1 MKHKGFYESSKEK
14 EPVTERF
21 LNVLDKINAYDN
33 VALSDEEAD
42 RISDY
47 MGLSFVRNSLYQY
60 KNFIEFLKTRVIKE
74 RFEATLLSE
83 SSLAKDWLKPE
94 EDKAWKDL

>member
-1 MKHKGFYESSKEK
+1 MDKEEVLRK
-14 EPVTERF
+14 LNEVPDF
-21 LNVLDKINAYDN
+21 LM
-33 VALSDEEAD
+33 EE
-42 RISDY
+42 ISD
-47 MGLSFVRNSLYQY
+47 
-60 KNFIEFLKTRVIKE
+60 FIEFLKTRVVRE

>member
-1 MKHKGFYESSKEK
+1 MDKEEVLRK
-14 EPVTERF
+14 LNEVPDF
-21 LNVLDKINAYDN
+21 LM
-33 VALSDEEAD
+33 EE
-42 RISDY
+42 ISD
-47 MGLSFVRNSLYQY
+47 
-60 KNFIEFLKTRVIKE
+60 FIEFLKTRAVRE

>member
-1 MKHKGFYESSKEK
+1 MDKEEVLRK
-14 EPVTERF
+14 LNEVPDF
-21 LNVLDKINAYDN
+21 LMEEV
-33 VALSDEEAD
+33 SD
-42 RISDY
+42 
-47 MGLSFVRNSLYQY
+47 
-60 KNFIEFLKTRVIKE
+60 FIEFLKTRVVRE

>member
-1 MKHKGFYESSKEK
+1 MDKEEVLRK
-14 EPVTERF
+14 LNEMPDF
-21 LNVLDKINAYDN
+21 LM
-33 VALSDEEAD
+33 EE
-42 RISDY
+42 ISD
-47 MGLSFVRNSLYQY
+47 
-60 KNFIEFLKTRVIKE
+60 FIEFLKTRVVRE

>member
-1 MKHKGFYESSKEK
+1 MDKEEVLRK
-14 EPVTERF
+14 LNEVPDF
-21 LNVLDKINAYDN
+21 LM
-33 VALSDEEAD
+33 EE
-42 RISDY
+42 ISD
-47 MGLSFVRNSLYQY
+47 
-60 KNFIEFLKTRVIKE
+60 FIEFLKTRVVKE

>member
-1 MKHKGFYESSKEK
+1 MDKEEVLRK
-14 EPVTERF
+14 LNEVPDF
-21 LNVLDKINAYDN
+21 LM
-33 VALSDEEAD
+33 EE
-42 RISDY
+42 ISD
-47 MGLSFVRNSLYQY
+47 
-60 KNFIEFLKTRVIKE
+60 FIEFLKSRVVKE

>member
-1 MKHKGFYESSKEK
+1 MDKE
-14 EPVTERF
+14 EVLQRLNEVPDF
-21 LNVLDKINAYDN
+21 LMEEILD
-33 VALSDEEAD
+33 
-42 RISDY
+42 
-47 MGLSFVRNSLYQY
+47 
-60 KNFIEFLKTRVIKE
+60 FIEFLKTRVVRE